1 MDISKTGERI
11 KKLRKAKDNGKG
23 WTLERLAQELDPFN
37 PSSDGGK
44 SKLSKWEN
52 GKAHPVDKNQIRTLE
67 RLASVL
73 GCEPEYL
80 LGCVEHPTVT
90 TSWIAEQ
97 IPLSGTTIDEL
108 RNLKMEC
115 DERKNN
121 DVLSDEALLTQCL
134 AETVVLYMIRDQEH
148 DGVNETLLSLVYR
161 LIGALKIL
169 AEYETPH
176 IKGKDFVFG
185 SDGISAEEL
194 TEMKRNPPERYRMA
208 NWEKEMCEKNIGELL
223 AQHIC
228 DLLKSHIEIAEIIER
243 SESNGEK

>member
-11 KKLRKAKDNGKG
+11 KKLRKAKG
-23 WTLERLAQELDPFN
+23 WTLERLGHELDPHN
-37 PSSDGGK
+37 PSDNKGK
-44 SKLSKWEN
+44 SKLSKWET
-52 GKAHPVDKNQIRTLE
+52 GKTHPVDKNQIRTLE

-80 LGCVEHPTVT
+80 LGCVEQPTVT

-97 IPLSGTTIDEL
+97 IPLDGPAIDEL
-108 RNLKMEC
+108 RKLKMEC

-121 DVLSDEALLTQCL
+121 DVLVDGALLTQSL
-134 AETVVLYMIRDQEH
+134 AETVLLYMIRDQEH
-148 DGVNETLLSLVYR
+148 DGANETLLELAYR

-176 IKGKDFVFG
+176 IKGSGFVFG

-194 TEMKRNPPERYRMA
+194 IEMKRNPPERYRMA

-223 AQHIC
+223 AQHIS

-243 SESNGEK
+243 SESNVEK